1 MKKIHKQ
8 IIAKQAKCLDKALE
22 RLNFPLIHDR
32 NRRYGARLLSYLKV
46 VGENNLVFSRG
57 RDKVAHMSDGNKAKF
72 IRQLF
77 KHKRFSHMDNGGVS
91 HRKSCGRNW
100 ALHHHS
106 TCFDFKLEL
115 CAAVYTIEG
124 KWSFSNRDNVI
135 ELAQKFR

>member
-22 RLNFPLIHDR
+22 RLNFPLLRERQH
-32 NRRYGARLLSYLKV
+32 RYCIYGNQQIT
-46 VGENNLVFSRG
+46 GENNLVFSRAC
-57 RDKVAHMSDGNKAKF
+57 DKVAHMSDGNKAKF
-72 IRQLF
+72 IRRLF
-77 KHKRFSHMDNGGVS
+77 KHERFSHMDNSGGAY
-91 HRKSCGRNW
+91 RKPFGSNW

-115 CAAVYTIEG
+115 CAAVFTIEG